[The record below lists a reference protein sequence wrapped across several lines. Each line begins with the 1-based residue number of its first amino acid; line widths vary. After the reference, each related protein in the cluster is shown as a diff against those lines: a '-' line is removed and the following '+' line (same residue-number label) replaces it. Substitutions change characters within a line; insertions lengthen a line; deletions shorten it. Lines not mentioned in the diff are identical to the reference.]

1 MQKLSTIIQS
11 ETIINQSPEP
21 SKSCKLD
28 CIGRYPVDEIYIKEL
43 KLKFV
48 EFLKDEFFFESD
60 KLEIDSKTKSVLNTI
75 FDWILGKYEPD
86 KGFVLFGT
94 YGTGKSSIMKAAMK
108 LIFHIYGKSDIQ
120 PLGINEPKY
129 ITSKK
134 LARLFIDNEKVKIN
148 ELIYAKLI
156 GIDDF
161 GYESKEVRTFGTIV
175 FPFEEILMERYDK
188 KKIILATT
196 NLKPE
201 QIEKAYGG
209 HILDRLKQMCFW
221 IEINALSKR
230 K

>member
-1 MQKLSTIIQS
+1 M
-11 ETIINQSPEP
+11 IINQSPEQ
-21 SKSCKLD
+21 SKSFKPD
-28 CIGRYPVDEIYIKEL
+28 CIGRYPVDEIYTKEL
-43 KLKFV
+43 KQKFV

-86 KGFVLFGT
+86 KGFLLTGS

-120 PLGINEPKY
+120 PAGIHEPKY

-134 LARLFIDNEKVKIN
+134 LARLFIDNEKIKIN

-188 KKIILATT
+188 KKIILTTT
-196 NLKPE
+196 NLKPA
-201 QIEKAYGG
+201 QIEKIYGG
-209 HILDRLKQMCFW
+209 HVLDRLKQMCFW
-221 IEINALSKR
+221 IEINNPSKR

>member
-1 MQKLSTIIQS
+1 M
-11 ETIINQSPEP
+11 INQSQEQ
-21 SKSCKLD
+21 SKSPRID
-28 CIGRYPVDEIYIKEL
+28 SIGRYPVDEIYIKEL

-48 EFLKDEFFFESD
+48 EFLKEEFFFESD

-75 FDWILGKYEPD
+75 FDWILGKYKPD
-86 KGFVLFGT
+86 KGFLLTGS

-108 LIFHIYGKSDIQ
+108 LIFHIYGVSESY
-120 PLGINEPKY
+120 PSGIHEPKY

-188 KKIILATT
+188 KKIMLATT
-196 NLKPE
+196 NLKPA
-201 QIEKAYGG
+201 QIEKIYGG
-209 HILDRLKQMCFW
+209 HVLDRLKQMCFW
-221 IEINALSKR
+221 IEINSPSKR
-230 K
+230 T